1 MKKLAKP
8 ILFSPLFISGL
19 ALVSCTVGTTDAK
32 EFEFDGNKDGELQ
45 FVTSWNEKQ
54 PRFQALDQVVKLWNS
69 KPEVQD
75 QNNREYLPIKLTPNY
90 DKDYTEMTG
99 KITQIFSAKDR
110 NQALNLVI
118 NYPSVAANAAKYKML
133 LDLNK
138 FPDLAQAIKD
148 TYHPKFLE
156 SNTQIATLDEKGI
169 YTIPFVKSS
178 QTLVINGPIM
188 AWIIENA
195 KKNGAKIADS
205 PADKRFFEQFSLPE
219 SDKEHI
225 QKLWKPRSF
234 DDKNPNPWQ
243 NFELSH
249 ETFEYYDKVFDF
261 SKRIKQGFVL
271 KPADISS
278 GDFPFGTDDIENLA
292 FAKIFA
298 SAGGDYSNFMFEVTR
313 EKSKELER
321 VSFDKLFNKNSQSY
335 QNTKK
340 NYEQILDLFKS
351 DAIFYPGRFSQE
363 SFANNLMNNHQ
374 LAMAIS
380 STSNYQRRF
389 VKSNSNFVFQVNG
402 KTEKIPFSS
411 NIQAYQIREL
421 DPGQK
426 DSQKAIYELKNVLTN
441 QISHLINETKS
452 STYADSNVYLDPAD
466 TSQAKKVKEFVD
478 SNSKNSSQS
487 YLVFG
492 DGFYKFYQE
501 KIKTTDSEIINLT
514 NKNDKNDIF
523 LLKNASIENPGG
535 DKHLNQNEVVFLQEP
550 IKNSSSDPKSIFTY
564 QGPNLIAFHS
574 NEEEDIATKN
584 FLKWMLTH
592 KQDFTYQDQSGE
604 AKYHGSPSE
613 YVAFRGNY
621 LAPTK
626 QVFGQSLANTEKFQQ
641 NNSFRTAFK
650 NFKTVNDDPENN
662 SFYMDPVDSRSALIR
677 QEVKTT
683 LNQMGRLV
691 VNGSQN
697 QASFEKF
704 LTALQTKLNSANVS

>member
-8 ILFSPLFISGL
+8 ILFSPLLISGL
-19 ALVSCTVGTTDAK
+19 ALVSCTVGTTNAK
-32 EFEFDGNKDGELQ
+32 EFKFDGNNDGQLQ

-54 PRFQALDQVVKLWNS
+54 PRFQALEQVVKLWNS

-90 DKDYTEMTG
+90 DKDYTVMAAKFE
-99 KITQIFSAKDR
+99 QIFSANDK
-110 NQALNLVI
+110 NQTLNLVI
-118 NYPSVAANAAKYKML
+118 NYPAVAASAAKHKML

-178 QTLVINGPIM
+178 QTLVVNGPVM

-195 KKNGAKIADS
+195 KNNGAKIADS
-205 PADKRFFEQFSLPE
+205 PADKRFFEQFSLPD
-219 SDKEHI
+219 SDMEHI
-225 QKLWKPRSF
+225 KKLWAPRSF

-243 NFELSH
+243 NFELSS
-249 ETFEYYDKVFDF
+249 ETFKYYDKVFDF

-271 KPADISS
+271 KPADIST

-402 KTEKIPFSS
+402 KSEKIPFSA
-411 NIQAYQIREL
+411 NVQAYQIRQL
-421 DPGQK
+421 DSSQNL
-426 DSQKAIYELKNVLTN
+426 DQKAIYELKNVLTN
-441 QISHLINETKS
+441 QISHLINDNKS
-452 STYADSNVYLDPAD
+452 STYADSNVYLDPSD
-466 TSQAKKVKEFVD
+466 DSQAKKVKEFVD
-478 SNSKNSSQS
+478 SNSKDSSQS

-501 KIKTTDSEIINLT
+501 KIKNNSSEIINLT

-523 LLKNASIENPGG
+523 LLKNVSVENPKGE
-535 DKHLNQNEVVFLQEP
+535 KHLNQNEVVFLQEP
-550 IKNSSSDPKSIFTY
+550 IKNSSANSKSIFTY
-564 QGPNLIAFHS
+564 QGPDLIAFHS
-574 NEEEDIATKN
+574 NAEEDIATKN

-592 KQDFTYQDQSGE
+592 KQDFTYQGQSGQ

-626 QVFGQSLANTEKFQQ
+626 QVFGQSLSNAEQFQQ

-650 NFKTVNDDPENN
+650 NFKSVNDDPVHN
-662 SFYMDPVDSRSALIR
+662 SFYMDPVDSRSSLIR
-677 QEVKTT
+677 LEVKST

-691 VNGSQN
+691 ADGNQN
-697 QASFEKF
+697 QASFDKF